1 MVYKAYKLDRSI
13 NQEVISETCIVKNIA
28 ELRESILSSP
38 RLQEFTRVEYG
49 RRSYTLSDIYAGR

>member
-1 MVYKAYKLDRSI
+1 MNYKAYKLDHSI
-13 NQEVISETCIVKNIA
+13 NKEVLSEVSSVKNKK

-49 RRSYTLSDIYAGR
+49 RKSYTLSDIYVGR